1 MHKTGIN
8 RIKCDF
14 RGMAMFS
21 VEGVGVGVGVEG
33 VETGINRIKRDFRR
47 MAMFLLEG
55 GGGGGGERGGGGVTT
70 MSKLILS
77 LLKGFTLKR
86 KNAFALPTNSFR
98 LV

>member
-21 VEGVGVGVGVEG
+21 VEGVGVGVEG

-47 MAMFLLEG
+47 MAMFSLEGRG
-55 GGGGGGERGGGGVTT
+55 GGGGRGKGWRGRDNYVKIDFIPAEGVY
-70 MSKLILS
+70 SKTCEQILS
-77 LLKGFTLKR
+77 
-86 KNAFALPTNSFR
+86 
-98 LV
+98 V